1 MKIAL
6 PEQVK
11 KILEILEKHGYEG
24 YAVGGCVRDSVLG
37 RCPNDWD
44 ITTSALPHQ
53 VKELFSRTVDTGLQ
67 HGTVTVLMGGEG
79 YEVTTYRVDGEYED
93 NRHPKEV
100 TFTSNLIE
108 DLKRRDFTI
117 NAMAYNESQG
127 IVDAFGGIEDLE
139 KGVIRCVGNP
149 SERFDEDA
157 LRILRAI
164 RFSAQL
170 GFAIDSQTADAI
182 QAFAPRLVNISA
194 ERIQTELVKMM
205 ISPHPE
211 YLKKAWEL
219 GITAVIFPEF
229 DRAMDTPQN
238 NPHHCYT
245 VGEHILKALQNIE
258 AERSLRFSILL
269 HDIGK
274 PMVRSTDDKGIDHFY
289 RHADESAKMAK
300 RILRRLKFD
309 NEIIRKVDINVRFH
323 DVRPELTEK
332 SVRKAVSRIGA
343 ENFEDIL
350 KVKRADTLAQNP
362 AWQQEKMEYLKQLEE
377 LYHQILEKQQCL
389 SIKELAVN
397 GKDLIEDGM
406 EQGKGIGEMLSKM
419 LEYVLEY
426 PQCNEKETLL
436 AYGRRLRGQ

>member
-1 MKIAL
+1 MKIVL

-44 ITTSALPHQ
+44 ITTSALPYQ
-53 VKELFSRTVDTGLQ
+53 VKELFPRTVDTGLQ
-67 HGTVTVLMGGEG
+67 HGTVTVLMGSEG

-127 IVDAFGGIEDLE
+127 MVDAFGGIEDLE

-149 SERFDEDA
+149 YDRFDEDA
-157 LRILRAI
+157 LRILRAV

-170 GFAIDSQTADAI
+170 GFAVEAQTAEAI
-182 QAFAPRLVNISA
+182 RAFASRLENISA

-205 ISPHPE
+205 VSPHPE
-211 YLKKAWEL
+211 YLKMAWEM
-219 GITAVIFPEF
+219 GITKVILPEF
-229 DRAMDTPQN
+229 DRAMETPQN
-238 NPHHCYT
+238 NPHHCYS
-245 VGEHILKALQNIE
+245 VGEHILEALQHIE
-258 AERSLRFSILL
+258 AERCLRFSVLL

-274 PMVRSTDDKGIDHFY
+274 PKVRSTDEDGIDHFY
-289 RHADESAKMAK
+289 GHAQISAELSK

-309 NEIIRKVDINVRFH
+309 NELMRAVDVNVKYH

-343 ENFEDIL
+343 ENFANVL
-350 KVKRADTLAQNP
+350 KVKMADTMAQNP
-362 AWQQEKMEYLKQLEE
+362 AWQPEKLTYLAELER
-377 LYHQILEKQQCL
+377 LYRLILEKETCL
-389 SIKELAVN
+389 TIKELAVN
-397 GKDLIEDGM
+397 GKDLMEDGM
-406 EQGKGIGEMLSKM
+406 EQGKAVGEMLAKM

-426 PQCNEKETLL
+426 PEANEKETLL